1 MEVRRFIVFELFVV
15 VRFVRVCMEFETFG
29 NNVIWDCQG
38 YNCVIYLE
46 GRFSNIEYYDFL
58 ISKEDEI

>member
-46 GRFSNIEYYDFL
+46 GRFSNIENIM
-58 ISKEDEI
+58 IS